1 METKNDINTS
11 HLNDH
16 QTAIYVD
23 YLLNEKSSKPTE
35 NILNHVE
42 SCPICKDNIL
52 DVFLCLKNSR
62 SLQKQRPFKD
72 MIPELTIEK
81 SPGKQYTYLKR
92 IAASFFFMA
101 LFLTFY
107 FTIIDRHLFQNKIDL
122 KGNSASISNPASQN
136 SHTSIKSL
144 PRTENIKP
152 SQTEKRSVEDSQNK
166 NFAINPNLEYMIN
179 SQFRNETIK
188 VNSPANNSTL
198 IDNIIFAWESFTD
211 KPSQLK
217 ILSNHNEV
225 IFEYTIQAN
234 QFVLK
239 EILPP
244 GLYYWKLE
252 NQTDLL
258 YVGKFFIENDITAQ
272 PE

>member
-1 METKNDINTS
+1 METKKDISTS

-23 YLLNEKSSKPTE
+23 YLLNEKSSKPAE
-35 NILNHVE
+35 NILIHVE
-42 SCPICKDNIL
+42 SCLICKDNIL

-72 MIPELTIEK
+72 LIQELSIEK
-81 SPGKQYTYLKR
+81 SPRKQYTYLKR

-107 FTIIDRHLFQNKIDL
+107 FTIIDRQLFQNKIDS
-122 KGNSASISNPASQN
+122 KGNSTSISNPDSQH

-144 PRTENIKP
+144 SRTENIKP
-152 SQTEKRSVEDSQNK
+152 SQPGKRPVANSQNK

-198 IDNIIFAWESFTD
+198 TNNIVFAWNSFTD

-217 ILSNHNEV
+217 ILSNSNEV
-225 IFEYTIQAN
+225 IFEYTIQTN

-239 EILPP
+239 EILPQ

-258 YVGKFFIENDITAQ
+258 YVGKFFIGSDITAQ

>member
-1 METKNDINTS
+1 METKNDISTS

-16 QTAIYVD
+16 QTALYVD
-23 YLLNEKSSKPTE
+23 YLLNEKSSKPAE

-52 DVFLCLKNSR
+52 DVFFCLKNFR
-62 SLQKQRPFKD
+62 SLQKQRPFKYL
-72 MIPELTIEK
+72 IPELTIEK
-81 SPGKQYTYLKR
+81 SPRKQYAYLKR
-92 IAASFFFMA
+92 IAASFFIMA

-107 FTIIDRHLFQNKIDL
+107 FTIIDRQLFQNKIDS
-122 KGNSASISNPASQN
+122 KGHSSSISNPANQHSL
-136 SHTSIKSL
+136 TSIKSL
-144 PRTENIKP
+144 SRTENIKP
-152 SQTEKRSVEDSQNK
+152 SQPEKRSVADSQNK
-166 NFAINPNLEYMIN
+166 NFTINPNLEYMIN

-198 IDNIIFAWESFTD
+198 INNIIFSWESFTA
-211 KPSQLK
+211 KPIQLK
-217 ILSNHNEV
+217 ILSNRNEV
-225 IFEYTIQAN
+225 LFEYTIQTN

-239 EILPP
+239 EILFP

-258 YVGKFFIENDITAQ
+258 YVGKFFIGKDITAQ

>member
-1 METKNDINTS
+1 
-11 HLNDH
+11 
-16 QTAIYVD
+16 
-23 YLLNEKSSKPTE
+23 
-35 NILNHVE
+35 
-42 SCPICKDNIL
+42 
-52 DVFLCLKNSR
+52 
-62 SLQKQRPFKD
+62 
-72 MIPELTIEK
+72 
-81 SPGKQYTYLKR
+81 
-92 IAASFFFMA
+92 
-101 LFLTFY
+101 
-107 FTIIDRHLFQNKIDL
+107 
-122 KGNSASISNPASQN
+122 
-136 SHTSIKSL
+136 
-144 PRTENIKP
+144 
-152 SQTEKRSVEDSQNK
+152 
-166 NFAINPNLEYMIN
+166 MIN

-225 IFEYTIQAN
+225 IFEYTIQTN

-258 YVGKFFIENDITAQ
+258 YVGKFFIGNDISAQ